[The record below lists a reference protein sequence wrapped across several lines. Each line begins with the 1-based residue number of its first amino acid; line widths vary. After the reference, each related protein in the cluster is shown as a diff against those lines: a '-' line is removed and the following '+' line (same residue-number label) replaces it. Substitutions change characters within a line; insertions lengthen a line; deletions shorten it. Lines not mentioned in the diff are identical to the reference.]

1 MKTLHDLS
9 KEIQQHPDRKN
20 ELLASFRTSESDIRH
35 FLFSLQEVD
44 VYIVPALLETFAVK
58 WKGSDQ
64 PAVIKDFIDKPWAL
78 GAVFDDIEG
87 NGYTFCGVTSS
98 GKAMCRPDNTN
109 LVVELDVNMA
119 VKNVF

>member
-1 MKTLHDLS
+1 MKTLHELS

-20 ELLASFRTSESDIRH
+20 ELLASFRTNESDIRH

-44 VYIVPALLETFAVK
+44 AYIVPALLETFAVK
-58 WKGSDQ
+58 WRGSEQ
-64 PAVIKDFIDKPWAL
+64 PGVIKDFIDKH
-78 GAVFDDIEG
+78 
-87 NGYTFCGVTSS
+87 
-98 GKAMCRPDNTN
+98 NTN